1 MITRRDVLVAVTA
14 IGLTTVAMT
23 LADSVAGPILHCSV
37 FNWADLKMEAT
48 KYGAR
53 RQVFDS
59 RTAILDQLEVHVTT
73 LNPGEM
79 PHPGHR
85 HAGEELVVIKDGSLE
100 AVQNSATNHVDA
112 GGVIFQASNEYHSLR
127 NVSQAPAIYYVIK
140 IVPPGVKDNTR

>member
-1 MITRRDVLVAVTA
+1 MITRRDIFVAIIA
-14 IGLTTVAMT
+14 IGLTTAAMT
-23 LADSVAGPILHCSV
+23 FADSISSPILHCSV

-53 RQVFDS
+53 RQILDS

-85 HAGEELVVIKDGSLE
+85 HAGEELVIIKDGSLE

-112 GGVIFQASNEYHSLR
+112 GGVIFQASNEYHGLR
-127 NVSQAPAIYYVIK
+127 NISPTPATYYVIK

>member
-1 MITRRDVLVAVTA
+1 MITRRDVLVAITA
-14 IGLTTVAMT
+14 IGLTTATMT
-23 LADSVAGPILHCSV
+23 FGDSVVRPTLHCSV
-37 FNWADLKMEAT
+37 FNWVDLKMEAT

-85 HAGEELVVIKDGSLE
+85 HAGEELVIIKEGSLE

-112 GGVIFQASNEYHSLR
+112 GGLIFQASNEYHSLR
-127 NVSQAPAIYYVIK
+127 NTGQTPATYYVIK
-140 IVPPGVKDNTR
+140 IVPPGVKDETR